1 MLFLKS
7 LISLQEPGNLLITE
21 GELGEFDNET
31 TAIFW
36 DDKDENLLPGP
47 FDDSVVDR
55 SPTEEEQLL
64 DITKVEELALLLFG
78 KNPFGTHFILGFV
91 DAFES
96 TSSFLRNS
104 SVFMGHKPVWW
115 KRKSCAKVILGNKDN
130 VYGINW
136 IHY

>member
-47 FDDSVVDR
+47 FDDSVEDR

-64 DITKVEELALLLFG
+64 DMTKVEELALLLFG